1 MILKILTIAL
11 IVIAVYMGC
20 KQGLAMVS
28 GKPEMLQMLGKLGM
42 NSTAIMILGIITL
55 ISAVMILIP
64 QTFVWGNFLMAGT
77 ILLIMCLELFH
88 GDIKGALIE
97 LPFIAL
103 NLVII
108 YLNYPFK
115 FS

>member
-1 MILKILTIAL
+1 MILKVLTIAL
-11 IVIAVYMGC
+11 ILIAVYMGF
-20 KQGLAMVS
+20 KQGLAMIS
-28 GKPEMLQMLGKLGM
+28 GKAEMLQMLGKLGM
-42 NSTAIMILGIITL
+42 NNTAIMILGIITL

-77 ILLIMCLELFH
+77 ILLIMSLELFH

-97 LPFIAL
+97 LPFITL

>member
-1 MILKILTIAL
+1 MILKIVSIAL
-11 IVIAVYMGC
+11 ILVAVYMGF
-20 KQGLAMVS
+20 KQGWAMIS
-28 GKPEMLQMLGKLGM
+28 GKAEMLQMLGKLGM
-42 NSTAIMILGIITL
+42 SASAVMILGVITL
-55 ISAVMILIP
+55 LSAVMILIP
-64 QTFVWGNFLMAGT
+64 QTFVWGNFIMAGT

-97 LPFIAL
+97 FPFIIL
-103 NLVII
+103 NLIII

>member
-1 MILKILTIAL
+1 MIVKILTIAL
-11 IVIAVYMGC
+11 IVIAVYMGF
-20 KQGLAMVS
+20 KQGLAMIS
-28 GKPEMLQMLGKLGM
+28 GKLEMIQMLGKLGM
-42 NSTAIMILGIITL
+42 SNTAIMILGIVTL
-55 ISAVMILIP
+55 VSAVMIVIP

-97 LPFIAL
+97 LPFMGL
-103 NLVII
+103 NLLII
-108 YLNYPFK
+108 FLNYPFK